1 MGLVYDGDAIEA
13 MDRPDLGLFTV
24 RLLLGRYTRIM

>member
-13 MDRPDLGLFTV
+13 MGRPDLGLFTV
-24 RLLLGRYTRIM
+24 RLLLGIM